1 MHNVARLGLVC
12 LVLGLTFLPA
22 QANDTDSNT
31 AKPAKSA
38 LPESVRSYIA
48 KKYFDD
54 CEPGDPRIPK
64 AVEVLKVP
72 DAILRH
78 IRKNKWEAGQLDNF
92 ATDKLQL
99 ILTTPA
105 GEVHSLVFRDGKKRK
120 DRKLTPGR
128 ARVLRRLYGADAFV
142 APEAE
147 VLTAARKLEIVK
159 PIDQLEAAIKALD
172 DKHQLDDETLKRA
185 RKNLAEAKD
194 GGRELAIGLAALAD
208 SEHPVANQWA
218 GVWLISRMD
227 KMTFWR
233 EHDKGSI
240 HDLQC
245 MDARTFYENVF
256 YATKARLEFP
266 WGRKCKDTDFLQ
278 QVLSP
283 RGTGEPLQRWRK
295 HFFCAL
301 EPELKNIQDADK
313 AIALARGAAYDF
325 FQYYGDTTWEDF
337 GMLTALAV
345 HEGRCEDCS
354 NVENCM
360 LRAAGLPAAQAFTP
374 WWGRGNGNHAWTVI
388 PSIDGGKNGN
398 GRKAVKVYLKTWDK
412 LEDITAVNT
421 KVIDLPIE
429 LDEGV
434 KGEKAGLKVWNADE
448 WRLVAR
454 SRIEGDKVTF
464 KDVGAKLPF
473 VLMVSAKNSSD
484 RLLTIVD
491 GKVTL
496 LNNTADTKSGKDA
509 FALKFDKSCD
519 LGEFEPD
526 EEYTVLVQTRDGW
539 QEIESERLST
549 GALSFECDPHRLYHI
564 EGHGIN
570 ARPFTATA
578 GEDGPVVT
586 RF

>member
-1 MHNVARLGLVC
+1 M
-12 LVLGLTFLPA
+12 
-22 QANDTDSNT
+22 
-31 AKPAKSA
+31 
-38 LPESVRSYIA
+38 PE
-48 KKYFDD
+48 
-54 CEPGDPRIPK
+54 
-64 AVEVLKVP
+64 
-72 DAILRH
+72 AILSH
-78 IRKNKWEAGQLDNF
+78 IRENEWESGQLENF

-99 ILTTPA
+99 ILTTPS
-105 GEVHSLVFRDGKKRK
+105 GEVHSLVFRDGKKRN
-120 DRKLTPGR
+120 DRKLTPER
-128 ARVLRRLYGADAFV
+128 ARVLRRLYSDEAFS
-142 APEAE
+142 APEAKPLAD
-147 VLTAARKLEIVK
+147 VRKVQLDK
-159 PIDQLEAAIKALD
+159 PSVVLEAAIKALD
-172 DKHQLDDETLKRA
+172 DKHKLDDETLQRA
-185 RKNLAEAKD
+185 RKNMTAARK
-194 GGRELAIGLAALAD
+194 GGAELAIALAALGATAHAVD
-208 SEHPVANQWA
+208 NQWA
-218 GVWLISRMD
+218 GIWLISRLDRMG
-227 KMTFWR
+227 FWR
-233 EHDKGSI
+233 EEDEGSI
-240 HDLQC
+240 EDLQG
-245 MDARTFYENVF
+245 MDARTFYENVV
-256 YATKARLEFP
+256 YATKARLELP
-266 WGRKCKDTDFLQ
+266 WGGKCSDKDFLQ

-295 HFFCAL
+295 HYYCAL
-301 EPELKNIQDADK
+301 EPELKNLKEGDADK

-421 KVIDLPIE
+421 TVIDLPVE

-434 KGEKAGLKVWNADE
+434 KGEKAELNVWNADE

-454 SRIEGDKVTF
+454 SEIEGSKVTF
-464 KDVGAKLPF
+464 KDVGASLPF
-473 VLMVSAKNSSD
+473 VLLVSAEGSTD

-491 GKVTL
+491 GKVNL
-496 LNNTADTKSGKDA
+496 LNNAADTKPGADV
-509 FALKFDKSCD
+509 FALEFEKGCD

-526 EEYTVLVQTRDGW
+526 EDYVIYMQTSDGW
-539 QEIESERLST
+539 QEVEGERPST
-549 GALSFECDPHRLYHI
+549 GGLSFQCDPHRLYRI
-564 EGHGIN
+564 EGAGIN
-570 ARPFTATA
+570 ARPFTAKA